1 VHENLS
7 CEVGFAGS
15 RGEPYAEHDRG
26 RCMERFHVRR
36 GHEKKTGGNA
46 GLAKL
51 AAEAFDGA
59 TADVDGRFQ
68 ASFGLMTSV
77 TGEYAD
83 GRLVVDVVQL
93 KGEDLQAFLDQNGM
107 DVAMESRRR
116 WSTFLDDATGYNAKQ
131 RGDKAKEEA
140 KNISG
145 AKSTINMARKT
156 LELSTSL
163 SDEGKQA
170 ILERIDALQAVLDEG
185 KSPTE
190 GMIKKLKDLL

>member
-1 VHENLS
+1 MPSMTV
-7 CEVGFAGS
+7 AG
-15 RGEPYAEHDRG
+15 
-26 RCMERFHVRR
+26 CMERFHVRR

-77 TGEYAD
+77 VGEYAG
-83 GRLVVDVVQL
+83 GRLVDVVQI
-93 KGEDLQAFLDQNGM
+93 KGADLQTFLDEQGM
-107 DVAMESRRR
+107 EIAMESRRR

-131 RGDKAKEEA
+131 RGDKAKEET

-145 AKSTINMARKT
+145 AKSTINMAHKS

-163 SDEGKQA
+163 DAEARQA
-170 ILERIDALQAVLDEG
+170 ILDRIDALQAVLDEG

-190 GMIKKLKDLL
+190 GMIKKLKNLL

>member
-1 VHENLS
+1 MKTSPVREGAL
-7 CEVGFAGS
+7 S
-15 RGEPYAEHDRG
+15 RGANLMPSMTVAG
-26 RCMERFHVRR
+26 CMERFHVRR

-59 TADVDGRFQ
+59 SADVDGRFQ

-77 TGEYAD
+77 SGEYAD

-93 KGEDLQAFLDQNGM
+93 KGEDLQTFLDDQGM
-107 DVAMESRRR
+107 EIAMESRRR

-145 AKSTINMARKT
+145 AKSTINMAHKT

-163 SDEGKQA
+163 DAEARQA
-170 ILERIDALQAVLDEG
+170 IHERIDALQAVLDEG

-190 GMIKKLKDLL
+190 GMIKKLKNLL

>member
-1 VHENLS
+1 MT
-7 CEVGFAGS
+7 VG
-15 RGEPYAEHDRG
+15 RP
-26 RCMERFHVRR
+26 MERFHVRR

-59 TADVDGRFQ
+59 SADVDGRFQ

-77 TGEYAD
+77 TGEYAS

-93 KGEDLQAFLDQNGM
+93 KGEGLQSFLDEHGM
-107 DVAMESRRR
+107 EVAMESRRR

-131 RGDKAKEEA
+131 RGDKAKEEN
-140 KNISG
+140 KNINN
-145 AKSTINMARKT
+145 AKSAINTANNTLKLSKSLDEEGRQNILDRMA
-156 LELSTSL
+156 
-163 SDEGKQA
+163 
-170 ILERIDALQAVLDEG
+170 ALQAILDEG

>member
-1 VHENLS
+1 MKTSPV
-7 CEVGFAGS
+7 CEGVLS
-15 RGEPYAEHDRG
+15 RGANLMPSMTVAGY
-26 RCMERFHVRR
+26 MERFHVRR

-51 AAEAFDGA
+51 AAEAFDGVS
-59 TADVDGRFQ
+59 ADVDGRFQ

-77 TGEYAD
+77 SGEYAD

-93 KGEDLQAFLDQNGM
+93 KGDDLQTFLDEQGM
-107 DVAMESRRR
+107 EIAMESRRR

-145 AKSTINMARKT
+145 AKSTINMAHKT

-163 SDEGKQA
+163 DAEARDA
-170 ILERIDALQAVLDEG
+170 ILERINALQAVLDEG

-190 GMIKKLKDLL
+190 GMIKKLKNLL